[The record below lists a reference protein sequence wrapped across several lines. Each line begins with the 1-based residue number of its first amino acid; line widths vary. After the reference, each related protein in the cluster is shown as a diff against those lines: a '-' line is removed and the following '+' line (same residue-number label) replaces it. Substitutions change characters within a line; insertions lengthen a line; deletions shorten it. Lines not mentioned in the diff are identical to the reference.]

1 MPLVKEGKE
10 NDNSIVRLFMIL
22 FKRKT
27 PLKIQFLELTR
38 GEYLMVPNL
47 VGSKSQQFT
56 MAKDGQL
63 VVVLAVVE

>member
-56 MAKDGQL
+56 MAKDWL
-63 VVVLAVVE
+63 SCWL